1 MLTIKAFLSD
11 LMAELCIR
19 ETEFSV
25 QKVLLFLVI
34 ILKGE

>member
-11 LMAELCIR
+11 LMAGLCIWDM
-19 ETEFSV
+19 EFSV

-34 ILKGE
+34 ILKDE